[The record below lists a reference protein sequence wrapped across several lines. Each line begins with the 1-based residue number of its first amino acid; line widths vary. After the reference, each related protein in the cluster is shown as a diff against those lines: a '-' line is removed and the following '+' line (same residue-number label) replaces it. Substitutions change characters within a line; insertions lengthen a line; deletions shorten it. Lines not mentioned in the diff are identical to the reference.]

1 MDLNHYPADLIN
13 FYNQHKDCETISY
26 TNFQDSFN
34 DVKCAYYPIHFFL
47 NNEIFLKECRS
58 IDHLFFNHRSLDT
71 NSGYKH
77 NGWQSVTLHG
87 IDKHKTE
94 HYTRYGFS
102 SLEEANYQWTDVCE
116 LVPNLYQFLKNL
128 PFKQFDRVRIM
139 RLAPG
144 GFIMPHSD
152 GPGRIFSPLNIAI
165 NQPAEC
171 YFVFEGAG
179 IVPFKAGTGMVLDV
193 ARKHAVINFSNEV
206 RYHVI
211 VHGHYN
217 NQFYKL

>member
-1 MDLNHYPADLIN
+1 MISNYPSELLDFYEIN
-13 FYNQHKDCETISY
+13 KTGFCQVKNTFVESQLD
-26 TNFQDSFN
+26 TNCSF
-34 DVKCAYYPIHFFL
+34 YPIIFNF
-47 NNEIFLKECRS
+47 NTEIFLKECIS
-58 IDHLFFNHRSLDT
+58 LDHLFCDHRSFDT
-71 NSGYKH
+71 NYGSKHSGWK
-77 NGWQSVTLHG
+77 SITLHG
-87 IDKHKTE
+87 IDSTKTE
-94 HYTRYGFS
+94 HYTQYGFS
-102 SLEEANYQWTDVCE
+102 TLKEANYQWTDVCE

-165 NQPAEC
+165 NQPDEC